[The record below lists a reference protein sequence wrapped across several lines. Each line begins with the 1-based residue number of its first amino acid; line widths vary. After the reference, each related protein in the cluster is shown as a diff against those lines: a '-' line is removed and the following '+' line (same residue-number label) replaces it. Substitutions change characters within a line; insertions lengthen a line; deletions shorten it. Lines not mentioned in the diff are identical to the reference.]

1 MDTHRRFRGMVFTIV
16 IIILFARTGY
26 AEPATDKT
34 LSPYFLIESGDPA
47 VDRFPLKNT
56 DVSVP
61 ISGVIA
67 DVTVLQTYTND
78 GMRPISA
85 RYIFP
90 ASTRAAVHGMQM
102 TIGENVITARIK
114 EKEKAETTFAA
125 AKKQGKSA
133 ALLKQQ
139 RPNVFSMNVA
149 NIMPG
154 DTLDIELHYT
164 ELLIP
169 TDGTY
174 QFVYPTVVGPR
185 YSEQPESTAPASERW
200 VQNPYLPQGSRPVS
214 GFNLRARISTG
225 IPLAALVCRSHD
237 IETSWESESVADIT
251 FKHPENSGA
260 DRDYILEYRL
270 AGKQIQ
276 SGPMLYEGAQENFFL
291 LMVQPP
297 ERIKPKDIPDR
308 EYIFVVDVSGSMDG
322 FPLNTAKDLL
332 SNLIAHLRPTDKF
345 NVIFFAG
352 GSRVMAPTSLPAT
365 PRHVAQALRLL
376 DHQRGGG
383 STRLQ
388 AALQKAL
395 ALPRDEASARSV
407 VIVTD
412 GYISAEK
419 EVFQL
424 IRRNLNRT
432 NVFAFGIGSSV
443 NRYLVEG
450 IAKAG
455 LGEPF
460 IATDPQSARS
470 AAGQFREYIQA
481 PLLTGITVKYT
492 GFDAYDVEPA
502 AIGDLFAHRPVI
514 IQGKWRGAATG
525 AIEVSGTGGSGKYG
539 QTFHLAATQPR
550 EANRALRPLWAR
562 SQIARLADFNFND
575 RTGEEQAAITSL
587 GLTYSLLTD
596 YTAFV
601 AVQETVRNAEGHSDP
616 VAQPLNLPT
625 GVSNLAVSGGCANV
639 PEPELAFLLIGLL
652 LYMATRVI
660 FRRHRFNTDYGRKD
674 HASNQ

>member
-1 MDTHRRFRGMVFTIV
+1 MKPLRQSRTV
-16 IIILFARTGY
+16 LFLTLLICMSTRAAW
-26 AEPATDKT
+26 AEPSTEKT

-47 VDRFPLKNT
+47 IDRFPLKNT
-56 DVSVP
+56 DVDVT

-78 GMRPISA
+78 GKRPISA

-102 TIGENVITARIK
+102 TIGENVIIARIK
-114 EKEKAETTFAA
+114 EKKQAETTFAT
-125 AKKQGKSA
+125 AKNQGKSA

-164 ELLIP
+164 ELLIL

-185 YSEQPESTAPASERW
+185 FSEQPQATAPDSERW

-214 GFNLRARISTG
+214 GFNLHARISTG
-225 IPLAALVCRSHD
+225 IPLAAMVCRSHD

-251 FKHPENSGA
+251 LRDPENPGA

-276 SGPMLYEGAQENFFL
+276 SGLMLYQGAQENFFL

-308 EYIFVVDVSGSMDG
+308 DYIFVVDVSGSMDG
-322 FPLNTAKDLL
+322 FPLNTAKGLLADL
-332 SNLIAHLRPTDKF
+332 IGHLRPTDTF
-345 NVIFFAG
+345 NVVFFAG
-352 GSRVMAPTSLPAT
+352 GSRVMAPTSVPAT
-365 PRHVAQALRLL
+365 SRHVAQALRLL

-383 STRLQ
+383 STRLH
-388 AALQKAL
+388 AALEKAL
-395 ALPRDEASARSV
+395 ALPRDEASSRSV
-407 VIVTD
+407 VVVTD

-424 IRRNLNRT
+424 IRNNLNRT

-460 IATDPQSARS
+460 IATDPQSARL

-481 PLLTGITVKYT
+481 PLLTGISVKYS

-514 IQGKWRGAATG
+514 IQGKWRGPATG

-539 QTFHLAATQPR
+539 QTFHLADTPPL

-562 SQIARLADFNFND
+562 SRIARLADFNFNG

-601 AVQETVRNAEGHSDP
+601 GVQETVRNLEGKSDA
-616 VAQPLNLPT
+616 VTQPSNLPT

-639 PEPELAFLLIGLL
+639 PEPELTLL
-652 LYMATRVI
+652 LVGLFLFLTTRGI
-660 FRRHRFNTDYGRKD
+660 YRRHRLTAGRGR
-674 HASNQ
+674 

>member
-1 MDTHRRFRGMVFTIV
+1 MLFLRQFRIALLLTLCMGM
-16 IIILFARTGY
+16 LARAGW
-26 AEPATDKT
+26 AEPAATKT

-47 VDRFPLKNT
+47 IDRFPLKNT
-56 DVSVP
+56 DVNVT

-67 DVTVLQTYTND
+67 AVTVLQTYTND
-78 GMRPISA
+78 GTRPISA

-114 EKEKAETTFAA
+114 EKRQAETTFAA
-125 AKKQGKSA
+125 AQKKGKSA

-185 YSEQPESTAPASERW
+185 FSEQPEAAAPDAEQW

-237 IETSWESESVADIT
+237 IDTSWESESVADIT
-251 FKHPENSGA
+251 LRDPENLGA

-276 SGPMLYEGAQENFFL
+276 SGLMLYESAQENFFL

-322 FPLNTAKDLL
+322 FPLNTAKGLL
-332 SNLIAHLRPTDKF
+332 SDLIGHLRPTDTF
-345 NVIFFAG
+345 NVVFFAG
-352 GSRVMAPTSLPAT
+352 GSRVMAPTSVPAT
-365 PRHVAQALRLL
+365 SGHVAQALRLL

-383 STRLQ
+383 STRLH

-395 ALPRDEASARSV
+395 TLPRAEASARSV

-424 IRRNLNRT
+424 IRNNLNRT

-481 PLLTGITVKYT
+481 PLLTGITVNFSS
-492 GFDAYDVEPA
+492 FDAYDVEPA

-539 QTFHLAATQPR
+539 QTFHLADTPPL

-562 SQIARLADFNFND
+562 SRIARLADFNFHGRN
-575 RTGEEQAAITSL
+575 GEEQAAITSL

-601 AVQETVRNAEGHSDP
+601 AVQETIRNPEGQSDA
-616 VAQPLNLPT
+616 VTQPLNLPT
-625 GVSNLAVSGGCANV
+625 GVSNLAVSGGCASV
-639 PEPELAFLLIGLL
+639 PEPELALLLVGLL
-652 LYMATRVI
+652 LFLTARSLY
-660 FRRHRFNTDYGRKD
+660 RRLRLTAGTGRRPY
-674 HASNQ
+674 ASTI